1 LVQELIGKN
10 KMLFVRVEVAS
21 APAEEP
27 FAFVEEACASIETAA
42 GCPED
47 LVAVQQ
53 P

>member
-1 LVQELIGKN
+1 LVHELIGKN
-10 KMLFVRVEVAS
+10 KMLFERVEAAS

-27 FAFVEEACASIETAA
+27 FAYVEEACTSTATA
-42 GCPED
+42 GGCPED